1 MITAYA
7 VRKNGSKRFIQDD
20 SATTAAIL
28 HAYKVCG
35 MCLGSGWSRGRAGME
50 CDVERG
56 GRRLRRRVQTRLSLI
71 AQVVITRGRKEH

>member
-1 MITAYA
+1 MQSGKKCTRE
-7 VRKNGSKRFIQDD
+7 VVRFIRDD
-20 SATTAAIL
+20 STTTVAIL
-28 HAYKVCG
+28 HAYKFCG
-35 MCLGSGWSRGRAGME
+35 MCLGSGWSGGRAGME

>member
-7 VRKNGSKRFIQDD
+7 IRKNVQEKLQGSYRMTQQQQWQSYMHF
-20 SATTAAIL
+20 
-28 HAYKVCG
+28 KVCG

-56 GRRLRRRVQTRLSLI
+56 GRRVQTRLSLI